1 MYKVRSSE
9 NGHPLK
15 FRLCD
20 TRGLEEGQGMDT
32 SDLVAVLDGHL
43 PDRYQVVFPILTV
56 HDSTDRMRILCFIS
70 FFFDR

>member
-1 MYKVRSSE
+1 
-9 NGHPLK
+9 
-15 FRLCD
+15 
-20 TRGLEEGQGMDT
+20 MDT

-56 HDSTDRMRILCFIS
+56 HDSTDRMRILRFIS